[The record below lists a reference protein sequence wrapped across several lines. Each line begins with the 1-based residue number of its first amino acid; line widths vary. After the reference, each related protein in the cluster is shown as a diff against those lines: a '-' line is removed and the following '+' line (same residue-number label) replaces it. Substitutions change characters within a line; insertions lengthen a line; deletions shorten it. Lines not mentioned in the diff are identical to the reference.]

1 MGIYQLPDETVT
13 TNIDEYRD
21 KWLAIINPIV
31 NAVPDSTVH
40 KFGYGDT
47 SYQVEILHREKI
59 VPMTAAFA
67 IELCRA
73 LRGDPVA
80 DIEPEEEE
88 ALTAMDDFSDFSD
101 LDDGDVQY

>member
-1 MGIYQLPDETVT
+1 
-13 TNIDEYRD
+13 
-21 KWLAIINPIV
+21 
-31 NAVPDSTVH
+31 
-40 KFGYGDT
+40 
-47 SYQVEILHREKI
+47 
-59 VPMTAAFA
+59 MTAAFA